1 MFTPASSRIEVRPL
15 GKDSVIIDDKQELVE
30 LGEIVSI
37 GKNADNYQAVV
48 RHYPTGRNSMSE
60 SYPESFYEVGDILA
74 FEGWGCTKITYKGED
89 RWVVSTDKNVILGK
103 FTKENAPK

>member
-1 MFTPASSRIEVRPL
+1 MFIPSANRIEVKPL
-15 GKDSVIIDDKQELVE
+15 SKDSVILDDKQELVE

-37 GKNADNYQAVV
+37 TFIGKLLTLFHYQ
-48 RHYPTGRNSMSE
+48 
-60 SYPESFYEVGDILA
+60 VGDILA

-103 FTKENAPK
+103 FTKEDVGQ